1 MHRACPRYTH
11 AFSADIIQLHLFM
24 LDRPRN
30 LFLLYQVPGHASS
43 IAKVRF
49 TSDNKYLIVLGRFN
63 RTITQYSIQKIDK
76 EK

>member
-1 MHRACPRYTH
+1 
-11 AFSADIIQLHLFM
+11 M

-30 LFLLYQVPGHASS
+30 LFILYQVPGHASS

-76 EK
+76 GNHSEDEAFFLICLIHGH